1 MIAAQASII
10 ADGTIDGAPFT
21 FTSGVTVEQE
31 LEGNPWWARAA
42 TSP

>member
-31 LEGNPWWARAA
+31 LEATCGGREQ